1 MLRASRITIDC
12 IIRIMPDQTIS
23 RRHFLK
29 LGAASI
35 VAAGLAGGCRRGV
48 RPERIGLALGGG
60 GARGL
65 AHILIFEALE
75 ELGIR
80 PYRIAGTSIGAVMGA
95 LYAAGL
101 TSNDIRALVDELT
114 VSRDESWLES
124 LFRERLTKWLDFFD
138 LRDSGGGLVSTRGFV
153 DYLLEAMGKTR
164 FGQLEIPLKVIAT
177 DFWAREQVVFRRGEL
192 GPAIAASM
200 AIPGVFA
207 PVEHDGRVLVDGGL
221 VNPLP
226 YDVLM
231 DSCDLT
237 IAVDVQG
244 RAAPRGGEAPTY
256 FETTFNSLQIMAAT
270 ITRARLDL
278 RPPDIYLAPDIR
290 NVRVLDFYRFE
301 EIFRQTKPAKA
312 ALKRELGR
320 RLT

>member
-1 MLRASRITIDC
+1 
-12 IIRIMPDQTIS
+12 MPEQTIS

-35 VAAGLAGGCRRGV
+35 AALGLAGGCRRGV
-48 RPERIGLALGGG
+48 RPDRIGLALGGG

-80 PYRIAGTSIGAVMGA
+80 PYRMAGTSIGAVMGV
-95 LYAAGL
+95 LYASGM
-101 TSNDIRALVDELT
+101 TSGDIRALVDELT

-124 LFRERLTKWLDFFD
+124 LFNERLIKWLEFFD
-138 LRDSGGGLVSTRGFV
+138 LSNSDGGLVSTRGFV
-153 DYLLEAMGKTR
+153 DYLLETMGKTR
-164 FGQLEIPLKVIAT
+164 FDELEIPLKIIAT
-177 DFWAREQVVFRRGEL
+177 DFWEREQVVFRRGEL

-200 AIPGVFA
+200 AIPGIFS
-207 PVEHDGRVLVDGGL
+207 PVEYQGRVLVDGGL

-231 DSCDLT
+231 DACDLV

-244 RAAPRGGEAPTY
+244 RVSPRNGEAPTY

-270 ITRARLDL
+270 ITRAQLDA
-278 RPPDIYLAPDIR
+278 RPPDIYLATDIR

-301 EIFRQTKPAKA
+301 EIFRQTEPAKA
-312 ALKRELGR
+312 ALKRELRR
-320 RLT
+320 RLV

>member
-1 MLRASRITIDC
+1 VKHNYLDR
-12 IIRIMPDQTIS
+12 RIMPDQTLS

-35 VAAGLAGGCRRGV
+35 AALGLSGGCERGV
-48 RPERIGLALGGG
+48 RPDRIGLALGGG

-80 PYRIAGTSIGAVMGA
+80 PWRIAGTSIGAVMGA

-101 TSNDIRALVDELT
+101 SSGQIRTMIDELT

-124 LFRERLTKWLDFFD
+124 LFNERLTKWLEFFD
-138 LRDSGGGLVSTRGFV
+138 LRDSYGGLVSTRGFV
-153 DYLLEAMGKTR
+153 DYLLETMGKTR
-164 FGQLEIPLKVIAT
+164 FNQLEIPLKIVAT
-177 DFWAREQVVFRRGEL
+177 DFWNREQVVFRRGEL

-207 PVEHDGRVLVDGGL
+207 PVEHEGRVLVDGGL

-226 YDVLM
+226 YDVIM
-231 DSCDLT
+231 DACDLT

-244 RAAPRGGEAPTY
+244 RVIPRKGEAPTY
-256 FETTFNSLQIMAAT
+256 FETTFNSMQIMAAT
-270 ITRARLDL
+270 LTRAQLDA
-278 RPPDIYLAPDIR
+278 RPPDIYLKPDIQD
-290 NVRVLDFYRFE
+290 VRVLDFYRFE
-301 EIFRQTKPAKA
+301 EIFRQTQPAKA
-312 ALKRELGR
+312 ALKRELQR
-320 RLT
+320 RLG

>member
-1 MLRASRITIDC
+1 M
-12 IIRIMPDQTIS
+12 
-23 RRHFLK
+23 
-29 LGAASI
+29 
-35 VAAGLAGGCRRGV
+35 AG
-48 RPERIGLALGGG
+48 
-60 GARGL
+60 
-65 AHILIFEALE
+65 
-75 ELGIR
+75 
-80 PYRIAGTSIGAVMGA
+80 
-95 LYAAGL
+95 
-101 TSNDIRALVDELT
+101 
-114 VSRDESWLES
+114 
-124 LFRERLTKWLDFFD
+124 FFD
-138 LRDSGGGLVSTRGFV
+138 LRDSDGGLVSTRGFV